1 MNDLSDTLNC
11 SCFHLKKSARLMSQM
26 FDYHLKPSG
35 LKNTQFTALAAT
47 MMYAPISITDL
58 ADLMVTDRTTLT
70 RKLKLME
77 KEDLI
82 AVEPGKDSRSRN
94 VVVTAN
100 GKKVLKQALP
110 LWRIAQKS
118 VLEQFGKTRWKS
130 LVSELEKVDEIA
142 RG

>member
-1 MNDLSDTLNC
+1 MIDLSDTLNC
-11 SCFHLKKSARLMSQM
+11 SCFHLKKTARLMSQM

-94 VVVTAN
+94 VVVTAK